1 MADLFDEKSKDW
13 DTNDMIR
20 ALSSGVGSAI
30 LKNVPLD
37 PKMCVMDFGAGTGLI
52 STQIAPHVKKIVAVD
67 ISVAML
73 EKLAAKEEL
82 RGKVDIV
89 RQDLLDSPTIGKF
102 DLIVSAMA
110 MHHVEDTER
119 LIATFAEHLDP
130 GAGIALA
137 DLDAEDGTFHPP
149 ETEGV
154 FHLGF
159 ERDALRG
166 ILARHGFTDITFRTA
181 HTVDKESGRYPVFLV
196 TATKQ

>member
-30 LKNVPLD
+30 LEHVPLD
-37 PKMCVMDFGAGTGLI
+37 TAMCVMDFGAGTGLI
-52 STQIAPHVKKIVAVD
+52 STRIAPHVGKIVAVD
-67 ISVAML
+67 ISIAML
-73 EKLAAKEEL
+73 EKLAAKEAL
-82 RGKVDIV
+82 RGKVEIV
-89 RQDLLDSPTIGKF
+89 RRDLLDSPAIGKF

-119 LIATFAEHLDP
+119 LIATFAEHLDS
-130 GAGIALA
+130 GAGVALA
-137 DLDAEDGTFHPP
+137 DLDTEDGSFHPP

-154 FHLGF
+154 FHFGF
-159 ERDALRG
+159 DRDALVD
-166 ILARHGFTDITFRTA
+166 ILARHGFTDIAFRTA
-181 HTVDKESGRYPVFLV
+181 HTVEKESGRYPVFLL